1 MSGNH
6 FGKQEGRHGTAA
18 AGRVVFEGAG
28 TFDVTKAEKD
38 FCNRK
43 SIQLL
48 AGLDAF
54 SIAEEVAEPYE
65 YFFRRRNAVFFY
77 WGKKAKVAEEKG
89 DGATAFDRMRGRNV
103 ISL

>member
-1 MSGNH
+1 MSGDH
-6 FGKQEGRHGTAA
+6 FGKQEGRHGSAA

-28 TFDVTKAEKD
+28 TFNVTKAEKA

-54 SIAEEVAEPYE
+54 SIAEEVAEQRHSQD
-65 YFFRRRNAVFFY
+65 FALRKIANAF
-77 WGKKAKVAEEKG
+77 
-89 DGATAFDRMRGRNV
+89 
-103 ISL
+103 